1 MIESCPVCESIDV
14 EVRESYRGTH
24 PIFRGLRRAHCRSCG
39 MVFATPMPDDK
50 ALEEYNASYFAS
62 AHGGQPRS
70 PVATAFFSGIARLR
84 LAYLERYLDRQGITV
99 SSLMEL
105 GPGRGFFARNWLAQH
120 SATTYLAI
128 ETDTSCHTSLRE
140 AGAHLVDASAMAE
153 GNTSVD
159 LVVMSHVL
167 EHVSNPTKFL
177 KDATRNLRKG
187 GAIFI
192 EVPCRDWE
200 HKSIDEPHLLFFD
213 KGPLHQML
221 STLGFERIQV
231 SYHGQTIEQLCS
243 ISAGRAKWMAL
254 RSKLIAL
261 GLVAPFARVRPGME
275 VMTDPLE
282 RAVVAPFK
290 AHRETQKPAWWL
302 RAAARK
308 GNSSIL

>member
-1 MIESCPVCESIDV
+1 MVGSSCPVCGDER
-14 EVRESYRGTH
+14 VRNVAPYRHTSALFAGH
-24 PIFRGLRRAHCRSCG
+24 SRIVCDACG
-39 MVFATPMPDDK
+39 MVFASPMPEDA
-50 ALEEYNASYFAS
+50 ALAAYNASYFAS

-84 LAYLERYLDRQGITV
+84 LAYLERYLGKYNVDV
-99 SSLMEL
+99 SNLMEL
-105 GPGRGFFARNWLAQH
+105 GPGLGFFARNWLAQH

-140 AGAHLVDASAMAE
+140 AGTHLVEASAMAE

-167 EHVSNPTKFL
+167 EHVSNPIKFL

-200 HKSIDEPHLLFFD
+200 HKPIDEPHLLFFD
-213 KGPLHQML
+213 KGSMHQLL
-221 STLGFERIQV
+221 SNLGFDRIEV
-231 SYHGQTIEQLCS
+231 SYHGQELDRLR
-243 ISAGRAKWMAL
+243 SASMLRAKWMAL

-261 GLVAPFARVRPGME
+261 GLVVPFAWVRPGME
-275 VMTDPLE
+275 MLVDPLE
-282 RAVVAPFK
+282 RAAVAPFK
-290 AHRETQKPAWWL
+290 AHCESSKPAWWL
-302 RAAARK
+302 RAVAQK
-308 GNSSIL
+308 NFN